1 MLKEIKGHGI
11 LDAVRGMDAAD
22 KDQLADILTRV
33 GQIGLDIDSVRE
45 IDLNPVILSGSSPV
59 VVDALIILA

>member
-1 MLKEIKGHGI
+1 MMKEIKGHSI

-22 KDQLADILTRV
+22 MDKLANMLIRV

-45 IDLNPVILSGSSPV
+45 IDLNPVILSGSQPV
-59 VVDALIILA
+59 VVDALMILA